1 MKCAGHILRE
11 SFKSGFRPCH
21 SVFIGGGHIFR
32 PGLFT
37 CDHFIFKYWRGR
49 GRSSWAVVS
58 AAPPPTGLM
67 RTYHTHGGYHP
78 HAKDLMFYFLS

>member
-21 SVFIGGGHIFR
+21 SVFIGVGDIFR

-37 CDHFIFKYWRGR
+37 CDHFEFKYWRGR
-49 GRSSWAVVS
+49 RGRSSRPDDR
-58 AAPPPTGLM
+58 PPWIFD
-67 RTYHTHGGYHP
+67 RHGG
-78 HAKDLMFYFLS
+78 KMC